1 VAKRGASRQG
11 GPRAGLDARG
21 RSQRQLRV
29 GEELRHRL
37 AEAFERGLLHDP
49 ALDGVVVTVT
59 EVKVSPDL
67 TNATC
72 YVTPLGGADMAGV
85 VKALNHAAGFLR
97 HHVSQE
103 LDLRVSP
110 RLAFA
115 ADRSFEEASR
125 VEAILKHPKV
135 AGDIAREAD
144 GEPGDEEPGED
155 KPGDGDGAA

>member
-1 VAKRGASRQG
+1 
-11 GPRAGLDARG
+11 
-21 RSQRQLRV
+21 
-29 GEELRHRL
+29 
-37 AEAFERGLLHDP
+37 
-49 ALDGVVVTVT
+49 
-59 EVKVSPDL
+59 
-67 TNATC
+67 
-72 YVTPLGGADMAGV
+72 V